1 MNLIPVVLA
10 AMLAGSPPPVDRPT
24 RPFVQVTAFAGAGLL
39 AMGLGFAVTGLA
51 GSDPQTPAYEWSRT
65 APANTVGGI
74 ALMSVGLCLITI
86 AALLTPWARPS
97 ARWLAANA
105 AGLGLGVRLP

>member
-10 AMLAGSPPPVDRPT
+10 AMLAGSAPPVDRPT
-24 RPFVQVTAFAGAGLL
+24 RPMVQVTAFAGVGLL

-51 GSDPQTPAYEWSRT
+51 GSDPLTPAYEWSRT
-65 APANTVGGI
+65 APANTVGGL

-86 AALLTPWARPS
+86 AVLLTPWARP
-97 ARWLAANA
+97 LAHWA
-105 AGLGLGVRLP
+105 AQTREGFAWAVRLP